1 LIPDPNLLATSEI
14 WRESEACSELWM
26 LLRAVGDESPAVD
39 RTRIRG
45 LISARTSLDPLEA
58 IRRLREELERDP
70 EGIKVLLRVIPV
82 QAVVESDTD
91 TIKEASHR
99 MSTRMGEGESYRITV
114 EKRRTGLRSRE
125 LIEAV
130 AEGLPQRVDLENPDW
145 IVLVEVMGNATGVS
159 VIPPDGVLNIQK
171 ERALLTA
178 KPE

>member
-1 LIPDPNLLATSEI
+1 MIADLNIIATCDRI
-14 WRESEACSELWM
+14 RESEACSELWM

-45 LISARTSLDPLEA
+45 LISARTGLDPLEA
-58 IRRLREELERDP
+58 IRGLREELRRDP
-70 EGIKVLLRVIPV
+70 EGIKALLRVIPV
-82 QAVVESDTD
+82 QTVVDSDTD

-99 MSTRMGEGESYRITV
+99 MAARIGEGEPYRITV

-125 LIEAV
+125 LIEAI

-145 IVLVEVMGNATGVS
+145 IVLIEVMGNATGVS
-159 VIPPDGVLNIQK
+159 VIPPDGILNIQK